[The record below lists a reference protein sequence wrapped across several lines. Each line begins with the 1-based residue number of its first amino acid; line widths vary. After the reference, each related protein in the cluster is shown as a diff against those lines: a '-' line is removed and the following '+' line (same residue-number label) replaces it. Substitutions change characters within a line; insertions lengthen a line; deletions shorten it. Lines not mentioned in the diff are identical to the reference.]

1 MKAARIP
8 TKASAATPPIYQLH
22 IELRDLKPAIWRRV
36 LVPQSVTLAK
46 LHQVIQIAMGWTNS
60 HLHEFTIGRIRYGMP
75 SRESIEPDLLFNEK
89 RATLQASLPPSTKS
103 FSYSYDFGDGWEHTL
118 RVEKTLAID
127 PAFHYPVCMAGAA
140 GYGLSSSS
148 AWSAVPVSQPSH
160 SASLRMTGIRSRN
173 FLASSFGRTS
183 SSRAQPRSRRRV
195 NATRPGRKIAKR
207 I

>member
-60 HLHEFTIGRIRYGMP
+60 HLHEFTIGRIRYGGP
-75 SRESIEPDLLFNEK
+75 SRESIEPDLVVNEK

-118 RVEKTLAID
+118 RVEKICD
-127 PAFHYPVCMAGAA
+127 
-140 GYGLSSSS
+140 
-148 AWSAVPVSQPSH
+148 
-160 SASLRMTGIRSRN
+160 RSR
-173 FLASSFGRTS
+173 LPLSALHGGSQCVPAGRYRWTAGLRRLRASHLGS
-183 SSRAQPRSRRRV
+183 
-195 NATRPGRKIAKR
+195 
-207 I
+207 

>member
-75 SRESIEPDLLFNEK
+75 SRESIEPDLMINEK

-118 RVEKTLAID
+118 RVEKTLPID
-127 PAFHYPVCMAGAA
+127 PAFHYPLCMAGANA
-140 GYGLSSSS
+140 CPPEDIGGPPGYVDFVQAISDPAHPEHEELL
-148 AWSAVPVSQPSH
+148 AWCGGTFDPFAFNLDAINAQ
-160 SASLRMTGIRSRN
+160 LR
-173 FLASSFGRTS
+173 
-183 SSRAQPRSRRRV
+183 
-195 NATRPGRKIAKR
+195 R
-207 I
+207 IKL

>member
-75 SRESIEPDLLFNEK
+75 SRESIEPDLMINEK

-118 RVEKTLAID
+118 RVEKTLPID
-127 PAFHYPVCMAGAA
+127 PAFHYPLCMAGANA
-140 GYGLSSSS
+140 CPPEDIGGPPGYVDFVQAISDP
-148 AWSAVPVSQPSH
+148 ARPEH
-160 SASLRMTGIRSRN
+160 EELREWCGGTFDPFAFHLDAIN
-173 FLASSFGRTS
+173 
-183 SSRAQPRSRRRV
+183 AQLRHI
-195 NATRPGRKIAKR
+195 KL
-207 I
+207 